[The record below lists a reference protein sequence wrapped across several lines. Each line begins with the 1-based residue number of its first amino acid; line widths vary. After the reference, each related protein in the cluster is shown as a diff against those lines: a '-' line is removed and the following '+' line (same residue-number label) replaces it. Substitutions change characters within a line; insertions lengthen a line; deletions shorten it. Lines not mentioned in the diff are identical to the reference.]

1 MMLNR
6 STRSARFA
14 AVVAVIL
21 ACMSPA
27 LAQGD
32 FIRQQGTRLVDSRG
46 ERFDIKSINLGNWLV
61 PEGYMVQFKRAKS
74 PREIAAVVEA
84 LVGAESA
91 ARFWETFRDSYV
103 TEDDIR
109 FIKAAGFNTVRVPL
123 HYNLFATRGEGGV
136 DRFEGPGWRLID
148 RLLGWARNAGL
159 RVIVDMHAAPGGQT
173 GVNHDDGVGFPLT
186 FYVPRHKRLTVAL
199 WREIA
204 LRYRDEPTL
213 IGYDLLNE
221 PISPYSDER
230 YLNPMLEPFYREITE
245 AIRGVNKNHVVMLAG
260 GQWSS
265 SFAMFSRPFDS
276 NVVYTYHQFWADPTR
291 KSIQRFIDFGNRWQ
305 VPLLIGETGEASDDW
320 NDKYRRLHER
330 FGIGWS
336 FWAYKNM
343 DSRSTVVSVTKP
355 EGWDLIGNIS
365 VADIKPGWQSPVPR
379 ERAQAMLDQYLEN
392 IRLKNGRINAGY
404 LESLGLRAP

>member
-1 MMLNR
+1 MMAR
-6 STRSARFA
+6 KSTSWRFA
-14 AVVAVIL
+14 AAALAFVAC
-21 ACMSPA
+21 AAPA

-32 FIRQQGTRLVDSRG
+32 FIRAQGTRLVDSRG
-46 ERFDIKSINLGNWLV
+46 QAFAIKGINLGNWLV
-61 PEGYMVQFKRAKS
+61 PEGYMIQFKRAKS

-91 ARFWETFRDSYV
+91 ARFWETFRDTYI

-123 HYNLFATRGEGGV
+123 HFNLFVTSDEGG

-148 RLLGWARNAGL
+148 RLIGWCRAAGL

-186 FYVPRHKRLTVAL
+186 FYVPHHKRVTVAL

-204 LRYRDEPTL
+204 ARYRDEPTL

-230 YLNPMLEPFYREITE
+230 YLNPKLEPFYRDIVT
-245 AIRGVNKNHVVMLAG
+245 AIRSVNKNHVVMLAG

-265 SFAMFSRPFDS
+265 SFAMFGRPFDS

-291 KSIQRFIDFGNRWQ
+291 KSIQRFVDFSNRWQ
-305 VPLLIGETGEASDDW
+305 VPLLIGETGEATDDW

-336 FWAYKNM
+336 FWAYKNL
-343 DSRSTVVSVTKP
+343 DSRSTVISVAKP
-355 EGWDLIGNIS
+355 EGWDLIANIDA
-365 VADIKPGWQSPVPR
+365 VDIKPGWQSPVSR
-379 ERAQAMLDQYLEN
+379 ERAQAMLDTYLDN
-392 IRLKNGRINAGY
+392 IRLKNGRINASY
-404 LESLGLRAP
+404 LASLGLAAP